1 MAMFHCKVEGLVT
14 GAVANTFK
22 TILALKF
29 ADTLGHRARLRKL
42 IIGGGGGAP
51 QDLQVSLR
59 LRKTDTTADGTSTAV
74 NVNTIGKSDPTTG
87 ASNVAAIGKNCTVE
101 PTTMGTDTLGGG
113 AINGRG
119 GLVLEWP
126 GDDAPIWG
134 RKECLCLE
142 AAPGEATAAK
152 LEVYVCWEE

>member
-1 MAMFHCKVEGLVT
+1 MSIHHCKVEGLVT

-22 TILALKF
+22 TILGMKF
-29 ADTLGHRARLRKL
+29 ADTLGHRAKLRKL
-42 IIGGGGGAP
+42 VVGGGGGAG

-59 LRKTDTTADGTSTAV
+59 LRKTNIDADGTSTAV
-74 NVNTIGKSDPTTG
+74 NVNTIGKSDPTSV
-87 ASNVAAIGKNCTVE
+87 ASNVAAIGKNYTVE

-134 RKECLCLE
+134 KGECLCLE
-142 AAPGEATAAK
+142 AAPGEATAAN
-152 LEVYVCWEE
+152 LEAYVCWEE